1 MARKSRPKLEAI
13 EVDMVP
19 FIDIV
24 TLLLMFLIIVG
35 DMAKSASG
43 VKMKLPR
50 ADQAKFE
57 KELNVDTSGRL
68 VVQLRKDPADG
79 RYWAVV
85 ETCKYQLVPRGD
97 NPDLIKYFQFQID
110 SRISQGRCKR
120 GPDGSV
126 NFPVKL
132 RVPADASM
140 LEVER
145 VMMTLAKAGLV
156 NVHYAAYNIKQAN

>member
-1 MARKSRPKLEAI
+1 MARKKRPKLEGI

-35 DMAKSASG
+35 DMTKSSTG

-57 KELNVDTSGRL
+57 KELAVDTTGRL
-68 VVQLRKDPADG
+68 VVQLRKDNDG
-79 RYWAVV
+79 KFWAVV
-85 ETCKYQLVPRGD
+85 ESTKYQLVPRGD
-97 NPDLIKYFQFQID
+97 NPNLLEYFKYQID
-110 SRISQGRCKR
+110 RRVAEGRVKR
-120 GPDGSV
+120 QDDGSV

-132 RVPADASM
+132 RVPADAPM

-145 VMMTLAKAGLV
+145 IMMTLAKAGLV
-156 NVHYAAYNIKQAN
+156 NVHYAAFNIKGPPQ